1 MIICC
6 IKSMN
11 KFADFFCNYLLH
23 QFVYNFT
30 EFLIIVSCINL
41 WIILQTFKIIVC
53 GINLCKL
60 SCRIFKKK
68 WVQSFNTFAKFL
80 IIFSCINIFV
90 QVLHNFCFNGLE
102 AIQCKCVIIW
112 VVHWRC
118 KCSNG
123 SQLVSLG
130 SSPCISGIQIANW
143 FFLSVHYEGSSFLL
157 QQRIKPN
164 MPTLWSMHDSTT
176 KVTKNCDNFSHACV
190 KIQLWIQI
198 SFDCVPW
205 AVIWRTPW

>member
-1 MIICC
+1 
-6 IKSMN
+6 MN
-11 KFADFFCNYLLH
+11 NFAN
-23 QFVYNFT
+23 
-30 EFLIIVSCINL
+30 
-41 WIILQTFKIIVC
+41 FKIIAFC
-53 GINLCKL
+53 INLCKL

-68 WVQSFNTFAKFL
+68 SCLWFQSVNNFAKFL

-90 QVLHNFCFNGLE
+90 QVCTIFASMDWKQFNANVLSF
-102 AIQCKCVIIW
+102 W

-130 SSPCISGIQIANW
+130 LSPCTSGMQIAKW
-143 FFLSVHYEGSSFLL
+143 FFLSVHYKGSSFLL

-164 MPTLWSMHDSTT
+164 MPTLWSIHDSTT
-176 KVTKNCDNFSHACV
+176 KATKNCDNFSHACM
-190 KIQLWIQI
+190 KIQLGIQI

-205 AVIWRTPW
+205 AVIWRKPW